1 MDLEELE
8 LRFRANYGDVIQKI
22 DELTNLIVQKT
33 GDMQYKMQNNLDK
46 FQQSMNESTSRANE
60 NVKEEIHQRSEAE
73 EAKQKLL
80 EQTLN
85 TQNEVTDKIVQGN
98 KEQAESSKEA
108 VNQSEKSLDS
118 LTARLQEA
126 SNMQQRIA
134 QQTSTAHDVVKDIS
148 RPKSQTQVKEP
159 LKSS

>member
-134 QQTSTAHDVVKDIS
+134 QQTSTCS
-148 RPKSQTQVKEP
+148 PRMWR
-159 LKSS
+159 

>member
-8 LRFRANYGDVIQKI
+8 LRFRANYGDVIQKV

-60 NVKEEIHQRSEAE
+60 NVKEEVRQRSEAE

-85 TQNEVTDKIVQGN
+85 TQNEVTDRKSTRLN
-98 KEQAESSKEA
+98 SS
-108 VNQSEKSLDS
+108 
-118 LTARLQEA
+118 
-126 SNMQQRIA
+126 
-134 QQTSTAHDVVKDIS
+134 H
-148 RPKSQTQVKEP
+148 
-159 LKSS
+159 